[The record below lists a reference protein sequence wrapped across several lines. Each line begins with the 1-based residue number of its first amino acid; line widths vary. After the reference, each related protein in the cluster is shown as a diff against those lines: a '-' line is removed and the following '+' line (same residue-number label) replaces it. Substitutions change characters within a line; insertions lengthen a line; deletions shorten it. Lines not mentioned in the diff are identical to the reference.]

1 MKERKLPWVRL
12 VFLLGLI
19 GLGVMALGARQSMR
33 ALQEQNPARTR
44 LMKLRE
50 QEARLRGKPWVLQY
64 HWVPLSRIAPMLKR
78 AVLAAEDDTFYQHP
92 GVDLEAVKY
101 SLEKNLKQRRFAQG
115 GSTITQQVVKNLYL
129 TPRKTL
135 VRKLEEAMLALL
147 LERFVTKPRILEI
160 YLNTVEWGPGIF
172 GAEAAARKFFG
183 KPALDLSLDE
193 AEALAAVLPSPLRH
207 SPVRE
212 DRYLIWRKK
221 WVARRM
227 RMEGLMPAYAA
238 REIPG
243 VEETDRFLQADSGA
257 ETAAEAAGD
266 SPPAGLVLPVIEP
279 GDPESLFWQ
288 EEIER
293 QNSETEGSGGAPTF
307 EVSPGAE

>member
-1 MKERKLPWVRL
+1 MKGRTFPWVRL
-12 VFLLGLI
+12 GLLLGLF
-19 GLGVMALGARQSMR
+19 GLGAMALAARQSMR
-33 ALQEQNPARTR
+33 ALQEQSPVRTR

-64 HWVPLSRIAPMLKR
+64 RWVPISRISPVLKR

-101 SLEKNLKQRRFAQG
+101 SLQKNLKQRRFAQG

-135 VRKLEEAMLALL
+135 IRKLEEAVLALL

-227 RMEGLMPAYAA
+227 RMEGLMPAYAD
-238 REIPG
+238 REIP
-243 VEETDRFLQADSGA
+243 ETDAPGRFLRDDSGDSV
-257 ETAAEAAGD
+257 AAEAAGD
-266 SPPAGLVLPVIEP
+266 TRPAGDIPPGTEP

-293 QNSETEGSGGAPTF
+293 PNPETEEPGGAS
-307 EVSPGAE
+307 EVSPGEE